1 MNGAEARPSHLP
13 WPPVI
18 YVSAIALAIIL
29 RYLVPLPW
37 ITEPLS
43 GMLFITGI
51 GLVLAA
57 IAMGVAALRT
67 LKRNKTTIRP
77 DRPSEHLVTDGPFGI
92 TRNPIYLAN
101 SLVMIGIGLIVG
113 SLWFLILSVVAGFLT
128 QKMAIEGEERH
139 LDIRFGKRY
148 RDYKQRVRRWL

>member
-1 MNGAEARPSHLP
+1 MSGAEARPNHLP

-29 RYLVPLPW
+29 RFLVPLPW

-43 GMLFITGI
+43 DMLFITGI

-57 IAMGVAALRT
+57 IAMGVTAIRT

-101 SLVMIGIGLIVG
+101 SLVMIGIGLIIG